1 MTRAARRL
9 HVVQSAVSQAIK
21 RLEQEYGLQLLERR
35 SDGVYPTAAGIELG
49 HHAQRI
55 LDSVA
60 RLEED
65 MASYRGHSK
74 GVANVGVVST
84 LAATLVAPLVRA
96 ADHELP
102 EVKLRVKEGVAGE
115 LLEALRLARL
125 DLVAVVSPVEVEEL
139 TFVSTGELDL
149 YFIVPPGHSFA
160 DRDEVAFA
168 DSAGELWISFSPSN
182 PARRWLDD
190 NSRKAG
196 FRPLIAAEIETF
208 TQMKA
213 FVEAGH
219 GITLAPRELVAQ
231 ELELGV
237 LVAVHPGRPR
247 TEGRPR
253 IRLRP
258 ASGAPAGGGR
268 ETSPRRTTSGTDL
281 GSAARLILPSA
292 EEQSVVERCS
302 VEGAAAVG
310 RDEDRVLEPDAGTA
324 AHAGD
329 PDERLDREGHPL
341 LRASPSRRREGPRRC
356 RAARWRRCPTPWP
369 MKRLMKLSAE
379 AALRPAASRTAAATS
394 SLVLPAR
401 IAAVAAVS
409 PS

>member
-1 MTRAARRL
+1 MELRDLRTFATVLELRGMTRAARRL

-35 SDGVYPTAAGIELG
+35 SDGVYPTAAGLELG
-49 HHAQRI
+49 GHAQRI

-60 RLEED
+60 RLDED
-65 MASYRGHSK
+65 MASFRGHSK

-96 ADHELP
+96 ADQELP
-102 EVKLRVKEGVAGE
+102 DVKLRVKEGVAGE

-168 DSAGELWISFSPSN
+168 DAAAELWISFSPSN
-182 PARRWLDD
+182 PGRRWLDD

-219 GITLAPRELVAQ
+219 GIMLAPRELVAQ

-237 LVAVHPGRPR
+237 LVAVRPV
-247 TEGRPR
+247 E
-253 IRLRP
+253 P
-258 ASGAPAGGGR
+258 APKIGLGYVFDQRQAR
-268 ETSPRRTTSGTDL
+268 SP
-281 GSAARLILPSA
+281 
-292 EEQSVVERCS
+292 
-302 VEGAAAVG
+302 
-310 RDEDRVLEPDAGTA
+310 
-324 AHAGD
+324 
-329 PDERLDREGHPL
+329 
-341 LRASPSRRREGPRRC
+341 
-356 RAARWRRCPTPWP
+356 
-369 MKRLMKLSAE
+369 
-379 AALRPAASRTAAATS
+379 
-394 SLVLPAR
+394 
-401 IAAVAAVS
+401 VAAVRPVLEEQLRELIS
-409 PS
+409 AVQRA